1 MKWVF
6 KLHRL
11 GSEPGHLRIL
21 PDSAL
26 WKKMYKE
33 QLSHLDLNSGEA
45 ETPPTLCPL
54 LADVTP
60 ICNVHQSVST
70 LAFLVIVG
78 LDEPEVRPS
87 FVLHLQSH
95 SPYFVIKIEGAVCGS
110 SPPGAKNSS
119 HSMPG
124 DPGAPRVIVCL
135 PFPVTHWLSV
145 LCEQHTLSPQSSEC
159 RAGSPGRGRSTL

>member
-54 LADVTP
+54 LVDVTL

-70 LAFLVIVG
+70 LAFLVIVV

-95 SPYFVIKIEGAVCGS
+95 SPYFVIKIEGAIRGS
-110 SPPGAKNSS
+110 SPPGAKEQQPQYVWRPWGTSC
-119 HSMPG
+119 H
-124 DPGAPRVIVCL
+124 RVLAL
-135 PFPVTHWLSV
+135 P
-145 LCEQHTLSPQSSEC
+145 CHTL
-159 RAGSPGRGRSTL
+159 AFNAL